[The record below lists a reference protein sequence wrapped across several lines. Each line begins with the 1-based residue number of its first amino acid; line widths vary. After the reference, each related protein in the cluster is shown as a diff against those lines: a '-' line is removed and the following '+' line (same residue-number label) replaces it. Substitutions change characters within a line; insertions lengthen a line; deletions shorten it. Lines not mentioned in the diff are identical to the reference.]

1 MAVEADCC
9 RTATHARQIALTDH
23 EALPSAQERG
33 GSRAAGYPS
42 GVHFLVV
49 EDEVRLAD
57 LIVQYLSESGHTAEA
72 RHDGPGG
79 LEAARDPRVDA
90 IVMDVMLP
98 GMDGV
103 QVCRTLR
110 REANDVPVVLLTAR
124 SAISERV
131 AGLDAGADDYLLK
144 PFALEELSARLRAI
158 SRRRPALSGRLEVGD
173 LVLDTDE
180 RRAWRAGVELDLSR
194 REFAVLEILMEN
206 AGWVVSRT
214 RLLEEAWDGEAD
226 LQSNSVDVHISK
238 LRSKIDKPFGRD
250 SITTLRGTGYR
261 LETRQ

>member
-1 MAVEADCC
+1 M
-9 RTATHARQIALTDH
+9 
-23 EALPSAQERG
+23 
-33 GSRAAGYPS
+33 
-42 GVHFLVV
+42 HFLVV

-57 LIVQYLSESGHTAEA
+57 LIVQYLRESGHTAEGC
-72 RHDGPGG
+72 HNG
-79 LEAARDPRVDA
+79 LTGLDAARDPRVDA
-90 IVMDVMLP
+90 VVMDVMLP
-98 GMDGV
+98 GKDGV

-110 REANDVPVVLLTAR
+110 REGSDVPVLLLTAR
-124 SAISERV
+124 SAINERV
-131 AGLDAGADDYLLK
+131 AGLDAGADDYLVK

-158 SRRRPALSGRLEVGD
+158 SRRRPALGSRLDVGD
-173 LVLDTDE
+173 LVLDPDE

-206 AGWVVSRT
+206 AGRVVTRA

-238 LRSKIDKPFGRD
+238 LRSKIDKPFGRA

-261 LETRQ
+261 LETRS